1 MNTMDGVVICSFY
14 TGDDYYRTS
23 ADALR
28 SDLDRL
34 GLRSVIEE
42 IEKPDGTDW
51 ADICRKKIPFVA
63 RVCESHPNDRVFWI
77 DVDCRLL
84 DIPDYVRNSTADLL
98 GFQRGFGSPLTIG
111 YGRRTRFW
119 EPTFLGI
126 NSTPGG
132 RAFIAEA
139 ARQEASSEAKAT
151 DDYFF
156 EEAWRAKADNLTFQI
171 LPSPAIVGRGTPDG
185 TVSPFF
191 VFGSSGNVAEFKGKV
206 AQHAAHPVMPR
217 RPTARSLAGVAR
229 RQALRGAKIVHGWM
243 PERASGTLRR
253 VADRSGVT
261 HLLTGGAEN
270 HSSASNPSAHRSGL
284 SKSMVM
290 AGQRGEPDRV
300 AAIYE
305 RLTAAEPP
313 TAPERTAHA
322 AALSFS
328 HYLTSEGPVTASEPA
343 RLAWWPRPFPGNF
356 GDWLSPL
363 VVARVGDTAV
373 RYQSLTARTNAPH
386 LVAVGSVGRFIKP
399 ESIVVGTGIS
409 SLDTATGVPARYVS
423 VRGPLTARA
432 IAAVGGPVVERFG
445 DPGVLVSRLLPVKR
459 GATNGR
465 VAVVRHFTHVGVP
478 LTLPDNVDEL
488 SVLVSTPDDIAG
500 LVRRLNEYDY
510 VITSAMHVLIAC
522 HSYGIPAGLVTFAGL
537 EAAVHGSGMKYT
549 DYARGVGIADEL
561 TPQVVGF
568 NLKNLSLESLVSD
581 VTIRPEV
588 LDDVE
593 DAVREAHSRYVDMVE
608 SRTGV

>member
-328 HYLTSEGPVTASEPA
+328 H
-343 RLAWWPRPFPGNF
+343 
-356 GDWLSPL
+356 
-363 VVARVGDTAV
+363 
-373 RYQSLTARTNAPH
+373 
-386 LVAVGSVGRFIKP
+386 
-399 ESIVVGTGIS
+399 
-409 SLDTATGVPARYVS
+409 
-423 VRGPLTARA
+423 
-432 IAAVGGPVVERFG
+432 
-445 DPGVLVSRLLPVKR
+445 
-459 GATNGR
+459 
-465 VAVVRHFTHVGVP
+465 FTHVGVP

-488 SVLVSTPDDIAG
+488 SVLVSTPHDIAG

>member
-1 MNTMDGVVICSFY
+1 
-14 TGDDYYRTS
+14 
-23 ADALR
+23 
-28 SDLDRL
+28 
-34 GLRSVIEE
+34 
-42 IEKPDGTDW
+42 
-51 ADICRKKIPFVA
+51 
-63 RVCESHPNDRVFWI
+63 
-77 DVDCRLL
+77 
-84 DIPDYVRNSTADLL
+84 
-98 GFQRGFGSPLTIG
+98 
-111 YGRRTRFW
+111 
-119 EPTFLGI
+119 
-126 NSTPGG
+126 
-132 RAFIAEA
+132 
-139 ARQEASSEAKAT
+139 
-151 DDYFF
+151 
-156 EEAWRAKADNLTFQI
+156 
-171 LPSPAIVGRGTPDG
+171 
-185 TVSPFF
+185 
-191 VFGSSGNVAEFKGKV
+191 
-206 AQHAAHPVMPR
+206 
-217 RPTARSLAGVAR
+217 
-229 RQALRGAKIVHGWM
+229 
-243 PERASGTLRR
+243 
-253 VADRSGVT
+253 
-261 HLLTGGAEN
+261 
-270 HSSASNPSAHRSGL
+270 
-284 SKSMVM
+284 MVM
-290 AGQRGEPDRV
+290 AGQRGETDRV

-305 RLTAAEPP
+305 RLTVNEPP
-313 TAPERTAHA
+313 TAPERAAHA

-328 HYLTSEGPVTASEPA
+328 HYLTSEGPATASEPA

-363 VVARVGDTAV
+363 VVARVGGTAV

-445 DPGVLVSRLLPVKR
+445 DPGVLVSRLLPVRR
-459 GATNGR
+459 GVTNGR

-488 SVLVSTPDDIAG
+488 SVLVSTPEDIAG

-522 HSYGIPAGLVTFAGL
+522 HSYGIPTGLVTFAGL

-568 NLKNLSLESLVSD
+568 NLRNLSLESLVSH
-581 VTIRPEV
+581 VEIRSDV

-608 SRTGV
+608 SRAGV